1 MLHNFFLSLHN
12 EENVLIRLGSE
23 KPQESSG
30 KMIQVRWCLEE
41 KYYFLY
47 DRTWEIYV
55 RTLKWTKLIW
65 SSLADGA
72 RLKSQKYFSLSH
84 FLFPLLRS
92 AHDLP
97 PASEQSGKEKRESPN
112 ANICS
117 PKRNM
122 IRPANIVES
131 EMLHPRSLILLIQ
144 LSEDFTAERVK
155 RNLVGN
161 CCFTDG
167 APHLAYASSLCF
179 WRCCVRVISQ
189 VQLVLPSKCINF
201 IAFTRAK
208 SDFLSLDV
216 LNNSQSAAA

>member
-23 KPQESSG
+23 KPHKSSG

-55 RTLKWTKLIW
+55 RTLKWTKLVW

-84 FLFPLLRS
+84 FLFVCFVRLTTCRLQVSSRVRKNEREPECEHMFS
-92 AHDLP
+92 KTKYDKAGEW
-97 PASEQSGKEKRESPN
+97 AANVVVSET
-112 ANICS
+112 
-117 PKRNM
+117 
-122 IRPANIVES
+122 
-131 EMLHPRSLILLIQ
+131 LHPRSLILLIQ

-155 RNLVGN
+155 RNLVVLQMGRLIWPTL
-161 CCFTDG
+161 FPSAFD
-167 APHLAYASSLCF
+167 AAAFESSLKCNSYCLQNVLTLLPLLAQKAIF
-179 WRCCVRVISQ
+179 FSWR
-189 VQLVLPSKCINF
+189 
-201 IAFTRAK
+201 A
-208 SDFLSLDV
+208 
-216 LNNSQSAAA
+216 